1 MHIKWLNYLIV
12 VTKTTLTCNWRTD
25 ITVIRKTIRIDIN
38 VKHQLNAML
47 VNVSLNKPMLLN
59 EFKMFLIK
67 LEVRKSRYFDTIL
80 IDNVDLILSVDDNC
94 RIIIDQIIAIII
106 MTCTHLC
113 IITTTRIW
121 PLSKW
126 LSFGLVKDNIIYF
139 KFNPLTKLT
148 CSVLFYFSMSSH
160 CIVLPGLLYIYSL

>member
-1 MHIKWLNYLIV
+1 
-12 VTKTTLTCNWRTD
+12 
-25 ITVIRKTIRIDIN
+25 
-38 VKHQLNAML
+38 ML

-113 IITTTRIW
+113 IITTTRI
-121 PLSKW
+121 
-126 LSFGLVKDNIIYF
+126 
-139 KFNPLTKLT
+139 
-148 CSVLFYFSMSSH
+148 
-160 CIVLPGLLYIYSL
+160 